1 MTFKGTF
8 TYAHNE
14 IRKYEEAIGD
24 YTNLSRIG
32 YSSSQLWG
40 YISDHLFA
48 DGTEIANHP
57 SQVIGGTV
65 GAGDIKYVNQPNK
78 YGNYDEV
85 IDQNDRLP
93 IGNPTTPEI
102 VYGFGP
108 SIKYKGFD
116 FSFFFQG
123 VGKTSLM
130 MSDLQPFGNL
140 KENKNVQTFI
150 AEDRWSPDNQNILA
164 SYPRLTIENSA
175 NNSAAS
181 TYWLRDGSFLKLKN
195 AEIGFTHK
203 SMRFYLR
210 GSNLLT
216 FSKFDL
222 WDPEQGGGN
231 GLKYPTQRVFNIGFQ
246 MTIK

>member
-1 MTFKGTF
+1 MTFKATF

-14 IRKYEEAIGD
+14 ITEYDEAVSRH
-24 YTNLSRIG
+24 YLSKKG
-32 YSSSQLWG
+32 YSTSQLWG
-40 YISDHLFA
+40 YVADYLFA
-48 DGTEIANHP
+48 DEAEIANHP
-57 SQVIGGTV
+57 SQMLGGSV
-65 GAGDIKYVNQPNK
+65 KPGDIKYLNLPDNNGK
-78 YGNYDEV
+78 YDEI
-85 IDQNDRLP
+85 IDKLDQMP

-108 SIKYKGFD
+108 SFRWKSLD

-123 VGKTSLM
+123 VAKTSFM
-130 MSDLQPFGNL
+130 MKDLQPFGTGSS
-140 KENKNVQTFI
+140 NKNVQTFI

-164 SYPRLTIENSA
+164 KYPRLTIESSP
-175 NNSAAS
+175 NNSEAS
-181 TYWLRDGSFLKLKN
+181 TYWLRDGAFLKLKN
-195 AEIGFTHK
+195 AEVGYTFK
-203 SMRFYLR
+203 SMRLYLR

-216 FSKFDL
+216 FSKFKQ